1 MEGEG
6 QLQLIPNTG
15 RNYFSQH
22 MFHNLQPTQVLP
34 LFSSSFLTLLTAEVS
49 GSKIT
54 LPAFLGFQIILLAGV
69 GGRWE
74 KK

>member
-6 QLQLIPNTG
+6 QLQPIWNTG
-15 RNYFSQH
+15 RNYFSQQ
-22 MFHNLQPTQVLP
+22 MFHLLQPTQVLP
-34 LFSSSFLTLLTAEVS
+34 LFSSSSLTLLTAEVS
-49 GSKIT
+49 RSQIT
-54 LPAFLGFQIILLAGV
+54 LPALLGFQIILLAGV